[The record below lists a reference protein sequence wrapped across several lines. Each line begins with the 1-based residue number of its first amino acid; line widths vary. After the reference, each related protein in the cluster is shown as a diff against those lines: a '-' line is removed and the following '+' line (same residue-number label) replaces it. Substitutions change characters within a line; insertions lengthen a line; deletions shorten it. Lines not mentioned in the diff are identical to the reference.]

1 MAPVFV
7 AEGDVAGD
15 VITHVTPVK
24 DVRSGI
30 LARNIR
36 EASPPHSE
44 LATVEE
50 EDYVFIHK
58 IKDGDSLYT
67 VSSDTSS
74 STGHSKCWATGHH
87 RQTGV

>member
-1 MAPVFV
+1 MGKGFRNQGSLARQYVMAPVFV

-24 DVRSGI
+24 DVRSGK

-36 EASPPHSE
+36 EASPTHSE

-58 IKDGDSLYT
+58 VKD
-67 VSSDTSS
+67 
-74 STGHSKCWATGHH
+74 
-87 RQTGV
+87 